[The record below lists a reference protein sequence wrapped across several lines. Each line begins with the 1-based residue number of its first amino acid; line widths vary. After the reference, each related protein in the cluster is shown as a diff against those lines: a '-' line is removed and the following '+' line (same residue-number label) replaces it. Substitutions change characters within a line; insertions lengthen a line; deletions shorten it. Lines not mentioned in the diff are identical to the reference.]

1 MKNRRMSMLAML
13 CLFGSLAFCQERD
26 VVPAVASY
34 DAAPWLD
41 QAIDDAVKEALIPG
55 AVLVVGHSG
64 HVIYRKAYGYRALIP
79 EKEPMTAD
87 TIFDA
92 ASLTKVVATT
102 PSIMKLFEEGK
113 IRLDD
118 PVTKYLPEFER
129 GNSSIT
135 IRNLM
140 THFSGLRPDLDL
152 KPRWSGY
159 ETGLERALHEM
170 PVAPPGTHFTYSDIN
185 FILLGEIVH
194 RVSGQ
199 LLSFYA
205 REQIYQPLGMN
216 ESQFLPPAPL
226 RPRIAPT
233 EIDEDTGRPLR
244 GVVDDPTARY
254 MGGVA
259 GHAGLFTT
267 ADDLARY
274 CQMWLNKGF
283 ITDSGT
289 GNKIQMFSPMT
300 VRKFSEPGTPPDQ
313 PILRAV
319 GWDIDSPFSSNRG
332 ELYPLGSFGHTGYT
346 GTSIWIDPTTNSY
359 VVLLT
364 NVVHPHAG
372 KSLNSLRSRIATL
385 VAGSFGLDTPGV
397 SLTTYNETLSMAG
410 VHRVVARNAE
420 TLTGL
425 DVLEREGFAPLH
437 GKRIG
442 LITNQ
447 TGLDRDGRRNVD
459 LMLTA
464 GIKVTTLYSPEHGIA
479 GVADADVANSRDPV
493 TGLPVVSLFQ
503 PNQRQLTPDK
513 MKDADALVYDIQD
526 VGSRFYTYSCTL
538 LYALE
543 GAAKA
548 HKPFFVLDRPNPI
561 TGTHVEGPMLD
572 SDLHSFTGCYS
583 LPIRHGMTFGEL
595 ATMAN
600 AEQHWGAE
608 LQVVKMRGWQRGD
621 WFDSSGLVWVNP
633 SPNMRSLDEALLYP
647 GVAMLEAATNYSVG
661 RGTDAPFEQIGADWI
676 DGRTLA
682 KELNCRFIPGV
693 RVYPTRF
700 QPTSSRLA
708 GKQLEGIRFIITD
721 RQAFDSVRLGLEVAA
736 AIQKLYPGKINFDAC
751 KWLIGS
757 QSVIERMKAGNDA
770 QQIDTEILTALPEFL
785 ERRKRFLLY

>member
-1 MKNRRMSMLAML
+1 MINRRIFKLVMP
-13 CLFGSLAFCQERD
+13 CLFTSVALCQDRT
-26 VVPAVASY
+26 VAAY
-34 DAAPWLD
+34 DAAPWID
-41 QAIDDAVKEALIPG
+41 QAISDAVKEGLIPG
-55 AVLVVGHSG
+55 AVLVVGHNG
-64 HVIYRKAYGYRALIP
+64 QVIYRKAYGYRALIP

-102 PSIMKLFEEGK
+102 PSIMKLFEEGR

-118 PVTKYLPEFER
+118 PVTKYLPEFED
-129 GNSSIT
+129 GHSSIT

-159 ETGLERALHEM
+159 ETGVNRALREM
-170 PVAPPGTHFTYSDIN
+170 PVTPPGTHFTYSDIN

-199 LLSFYA
+199 MLNVYA
-205 REQIYQPLGMN
+205 REEIYKPLGMD
-216 ESQFLPPAPL
+216 ESQFLPPASL
-226 RPRIAPT
+226 RARIAPT
-233 EIDEDTGRPLR
+233 EIAEDTGRPLR

-259 GHAGLFTT
+259 GDAGLFTT
-267 ADDLARY
+267 ADDLAKY
-274 CQMWLNKGF
+274 CQMWLNKGSL
-283 ITDSGT
+283 TDAGAGT
-289 GNKIQMFSPMT
+289 TIQIFNPLT
-300 VRKFSEPGTPPDQ
+300 IRKFTEPGGPPDQ
-313 PILRAV
+313 PILRAL
-319 GWDIDSPFSSNRG
+319 GWDVDSPYSSNRG

-372 KSLNSLRSRIATL
+372 KSLSSLRSRIATL
-385 VAGSFGLDTPGV
+385 VAGSFGVDTPGV
-397 SLTTYNETLSMAG
+397 SLTSYNETMAMAG
-410 VHRVVARNAE
+410 VHRAVARNAE

-425 DVLEREGFAPLH
+425 DVLEREGFAPLR

-447 TGLDRDGRRNVD
+447 TGLDREGKRNVD

-479 GVADADVANSRDPV
+479 GTADANVSNSRDAA
-493 TGLPVVSLFQ
+493 TGLPIVSLFQ
-503 PNQRQLTPDK
+503 PNQRRLTPDK
-513 MKDADALVYDIQD
+513 MKDVDALVYDIQD
-526 VGSRFYTYSCTL
+526 VGARFYTYSCTL
-538 LYALE
+538 LYAVE

-572 SDLHSFTGCYS
+572 SNLFSFTGCYS
-583 LPIRHGMTFGEL
+583 LPVRHGMTFGEL

-608 LQVVKMRGWQRGD
+608 LHVVKMTNWQRGD

-647 GVAMLEAATNYSVG
+647 GIAMLEAATNYSVG
-661 RGTDAPFEQIGADWI
+661 RGTDTPFEQIGADWM
-676 DGRTLA
+676 DGRAFA
-682 KELNCRFIPGV
+682 KELNSRFIPGV

-700 QPTSSRLA
+700 EPVSSHFA
-708 GKQLEGIRFIITD
+708 GKQVEGIRFVVTD
-721 RQAFDSVRLGLEVAA
+721 RQSFDSVRLGLEVATA
-736 AIQKLYPGKINFDAC
+736 LQKLYPGKISFDAC

-757 QSVIERMKAGNDA
+757 QAVIERIKAGNNA
-770 QQIDTEILTALPEFL
+770 QQVDADIAKELPEFL